1 MKYIAL
7 MEIYYSDEIK
17 IKDHLSPAEVEIGLS
32 LAIRRLID
40 LMKIHQDNGNS
51 SHQFWCHDDMVSGHH
66 SDKLCLTE

>member
-1 MKYIAL
+1 

-51 SHQFWCHDDMVSGHH
+51 SHQFSCHDAMVSGHY

>member
-17 IKDHLSPAEVEIGLS
+17 ISPAEVEIGLS

-51 SHQFWCHDDMVSGHH
+51 SLQFWCHDDMESGHH

>member
-1 MKYIAL
+1 
-7 MEIYYSDEIK
+7 MEIYYSDDFK
-17 IKDHLSPAEVEIGLS
+17 IKDHLSPAEVEIGRS
-32 LAIRRLID
+32 LAIRRFID